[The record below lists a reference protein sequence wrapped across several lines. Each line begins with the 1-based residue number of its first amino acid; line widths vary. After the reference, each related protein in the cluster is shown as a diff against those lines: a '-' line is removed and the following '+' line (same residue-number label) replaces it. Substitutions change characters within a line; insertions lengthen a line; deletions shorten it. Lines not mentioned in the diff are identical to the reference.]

1 MSKQRLADRPSGERR
16 PGSTA
21 AGGFRCGQVA
31 IVGRPNVGKS
41 TLLNALIGVKIS
53 ITSKKPQ
60 TTRHRVLGI
69 LTTQDEQCIFVD
81 TPGYQT
87 LHGSLL
93 SKRMN
98 RAVRESLRE
107 IDVIVMVLEAG
118 RLTDADRAVLAL
130 LPDSV
135 PAIAAVNK
143 VDRLKD
149 KASLLPYFAQLSA
162 VRDFAAIVPI
172 SAEKA
177 WQLDDLLA
185 EIAARLPAGEARYAA
200 DELTDRDERFLASE
214 YIREKIFRALGDEV
228 PYSTSVGIDSF
239 EHGGDLRRIRAT
251 VYVDKA
257 SHRAM
262 LVGEGGLRMKAMA
275 TAARR
280 DMERLFGGKVF
291 LEVWVRVKRGW
302 ADDKRMLDQLGY

>member
-1 MSKQRLADRPSGERR
+1 
-16 PGSTA
+16 
-21 AGGFRCGQVA
+21 V
-31 IVGRPNVGKS
+31 
-41 TLLNALIGVKIS
+41 
-53 ITSKKPQ
+53 
-60 TTRHRVLGI
+60 
-69 LTTQDEQCIFVD
+69 
-81 TPGYQT
+81 
-87 LHGSLL
+87 
-93 SKRMN
+93 
-98 RAVRESLRE
+98 
-107 IDVIVMVLEAG
+107 VLEAG
-118 RLTDADRAVLAL
+118 RLTDVDRAVLAL
-130 LPDSV
+130 LPATV

-149 KASLLPYFAQLSA
+149 KASLLPYFAQLSSI
-162 VRDFAAIVPI
+162 RDFAAIVPI
-172 SAEKA
+172 SAEKE

-185 EIAARLPAGEARYAA
+185 EIAARLPEAEARYAQ

-239 EHGGDLRRIRAT
+239 EHGADLRRIRAT